1 MTSAL
6 DLWHHCVAN
15 QTLDESLLDDE
26 VTFFSPVI
34 YSPIQGKMMVVKYLN
49 AANIVFTNSNFT
61 YVSELIDGNQA
72 CLIFEAK
79 VNDLYING
87 IDFLTW
93 NESQQLTEIRVFI
106 RPLKAINALRELM
119 VINL

>member
-6 DLWHHCVAN
+6 DLWHHCVTN

-93 NESQQLTEIRVFI
+93 NESQQLIEIRVFV

>member
-1 MTSAL
+1 
-6 DLWHHCVAN
+6 
-15 QTLDESLLDDE
+15 
-26 VTFFSPVI
+26 
-34 YSPIQGKMMVVKYLN
+34 MVLKYLD
-49 AANIVFTNSNFT
+49 AANAVFSNSDFT
-61 YVSELIDGNQA
+61 YVNELIDGNHA

-93 NESQQLTEIRVFI
+93 NETQQLTEIRVFV

-119 VINL
+119 MVNL

>member
-15 QTLDESLLDDE
+15 QILDESLLDDE

-34 YSPIQGKMMVVKYLN
+34 YSPIQGKAMVVKYLN
-49 AANIVFTNSNFT
+49 AANIVFTNSDFR
-61 YVSELIDGNQA
+61 YVNELIDGNQA

-93 NESQQLTEIRVFI
+93 NESQQLTEIRVFV
-106 RPLKAINALRELM
+106 RPLKSINALRELM